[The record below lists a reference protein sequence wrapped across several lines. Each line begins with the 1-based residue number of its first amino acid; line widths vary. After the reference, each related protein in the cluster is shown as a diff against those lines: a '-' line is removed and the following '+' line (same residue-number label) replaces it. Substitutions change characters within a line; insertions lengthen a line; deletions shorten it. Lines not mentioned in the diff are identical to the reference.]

1 MKKSLLLTTLLGFNC
16 FVTAQDYK
24 VTSQITVADQVI
36 GSPVLVVKE
45 GITAKVKA
53 SGKYDFSV
61 NVKPEND
68 SQVLLN
74 LIYIKDE
81 FERSTSVIFDINE
94 KLKLKIGEQSFEF
107 TIDKVSS

>member
-1 MKKSLLLTTLLGFNC
+1 MKKPLLLLTLLSLNC
-16 FVTAQDYK
+16 FVSAQDYK

-45 GITAKVKA
+45 GVTAKVQA
-53 SGKYDFSV
+53 NGKYNFSV

-68 SQVLLN
+68 SQILLN
-74 LIYIKDE
+74 LIYKKNE

-94 KLKLKIGEQSFEF
+94 KLQLDIGEQSFEF
-107 TIDKVSS
+107 TIAKVGS